1 MQIHFTYNSVQGPPN
16 QKEPRICIHKYLK
29 VCKTN
34 PQPPG
39 MGDYIR
45 GTIAL
50 FYFCRQYNY
59 ELFLDNDHE
68 IFLFLRSHPRFLK
81 DHPLSNSTN
90 EVLPPIDYSSIYH
103 QLERMFQS
111 NESFCTMTNSFYKSP
126 SGVLE
131 NWPVITNEC
140 REFITDIFTP
150 SDEILEQMDNRFN
163 HLSINKEKGYSVIHL
178 RLGDAYLHNDH
189 VNKDVLGVLV
199 SKIRNVVSEN
209 KQYILLADSEKMSQE
224 IVGQIPGL
232 FYWQGSKIHLGD
244 LRTTTEQ
251 DKQIAVRNTM
261 TDFFIMRECDEIY
274 CLHSSG
280 FSKVASLLFAKP
292 LYNM

>member
-1 MQIHFTYNSVQGPPN
+1 
-16 QKEPRICIHKYLK
+16 
-29 VCKTN
+29 
-34 PQPPG
+34 
-39 MGDYIR
+39 
-45 GTIAL
+45 
-50 FYFCRQYNY
+50 
-59 ELFLDNDHE
+59 
-68 IFLFLRSHPRFLK
+68 
-81 DHPLSNSTN
+81 
-90 EVLPPIDYSSIYH
+90 
-103 QLERMFQS
+103 
-111 NESFCTMTNSFYKSP
+111 
-126 SGVLE
+126 
-131 NWPVITNEC
+131 
-140 REFITDIFTP
+140 
-150 SDEILEQMDNRFN
+150 MDNRFN

-189 VNKDVLGVLV
+189 VNQDVLDVLV

-292 LYNM
+292 YYEM